1 MYSETVPILNMC
13 TALKYIYSKLGIDD
27 FGLNDICDPSEFLL
41 FTFFFVIVTNKLSEG
56 NEMSKNYKI

>member
-27 FGLNDICDPSEFLL
+27 FGMNDICDPSKFLL
-41 FTFFFVIVTNKLSEG
+41 LLLGFCNW
-56 NEMSKNYKI
+56 YK

>member
-41 FTFFFVIVTNKLSEG
+41 LLLGI
-56 NEMSKNYKI
+56 Y

>member
-41 FTFFFVIVTNKLSEG
+41 IRYLLSIMAFIIVIIFNQDL
-56 NEMSKNYKI
+56 